1 METFGSCLY
10 VYSKGKRR
18 GKRGTKEGKKL
29 LNERRKTENISFSF
43 YLQVFVLVTT
53 EM

>member
-1 METFGSCLY
+1 METIGGCFY
-10 VYSKGKRR
+10 VNSKGKRT

-29 LNERRKTENISFSF
+29 LNERRKNENISFTF
-43 YLQVFVLVTT
+43 YLQVFVLVTA